1 MQKNRIVVAVAL
13 TAGVVVGAFLGA
25 WFERGRSNQRTAAA
39 VEVESARAERLES
52 EVSRLQA
59 RVELS
64 RLQLRLGRIALEA
77 DRQDYGSAGEH
88 ASRFFEDAARMA
100 EQSDD
105 EQVRRELETVLAAR
119 DEVIA
124 GLATAEPAATET
136 LKTLY
141 LDLVAGD

>member
-1 MQKNRIVVAVAL
+1 MQRNRIIGVVAL
-13 TAGVVVGAFLGA
+13 TAGLVVGAFLGA
-25 WFERGRSNQRTAAA
+25 WLERGRSNERTAAA
-39 VEVESARAERLES
+39 VEVESVRSERLES

-59 RVELS
+59 QVELN

-88 ASRFFEDAARMA
+88 ASRFFEDAAQMA
-100 EQSDD
+100 ERSDD
-105 EQVRRELETVLAAR
+105 ERVRAELETVLAAR

-124 GLATAEPAATET
+124 GLATAQPGATET